1 VKAVRLPL
9 RWMPRVLR
17 VVLYHHVSDAACSLV
32 DRLGVTTPRAVFEA
46 HVRRLARDYEIVGL
60 DEVLSGRLPPRP
72 LLITFDDGYRSIAE
86 TALPILHRLGLP
98 SVFFVTGDCL
108 QRDSLPLD
116 NLLSH
121 LDASVGLARLGSAVN
136 PEAASPATFAQLLD
150 MVAALPYARRVRL
163 ASELADTFGIDQ
175 AKVREERMLFLDRE
189 DLGRLGAFRCEVGN
203 HTRSHLFGRA
213 IVDEASAH
221 HELVDHAR
229 ELESLTGA
237 PVRAFSYPYGHR
249 RDATPI
255 VEGALRAS
263 GHRAVFLAESRPHVS
278 GSLGRL
284 WNRVTMDG
292 CPAWRVRHEL
302 ELLPRIRA
310 GRDRLREA
318 ARPA

>member
-1 VKAVRLPL
+1 MAG
-9 RWMPRVLR
+9 VLR
-17 VVLYHHVSDAACSLV
+17 VVLYHHVSDDPCSLV

-46 HVRRLARDYEIVGL
+46 HVRRMARDYEIVGL
-60 DEVLSGRLPPRP
+60 DEVLSGRLPRRP
-72 LLITFDDGYRSIAE
+72 LLITFDDGYRSVAE

-98 SVFFVTGDCL
+98 SVFFVTGACL
-108 QRDSLPLD
+108 THDSLPLD

-121 LDASVGLARLGSAVN
+121 LCGNVGPARLGSAVD
-136 PEAASPATFAQLLD
+136 PQAESPATFAQLLGI
-150 MVAALPYARRVRL
+150 VAALPYERRIRL
-163 ASELADTFGIDQ
+163 AGELADTFGIEQ
-175 AKVREERMLFLDRE
+175 AKVRHERRLFLDRD
-189 DLGRLGAFRCEVGN
+189 DLGRLGAFGCEVGN

-255 VEGALRAS
+255 VERALRTS

-278 GSLGRL
+278 GSHGRL

-302 ELLPRIRA
+302 ELLPRVRA
-310 GRDRLREA
+310 RRDWLREA
-318 ARPA
+318 ARRA